1 MKKTF
6 YAVRIGR
13 NPGIYESWLECEQQ
27 IKGFAGAMFKSFA
40 TIEEAQAFMHGIS
53 KEVDVKDMLEI
64 YCDGS
69 YAKERPEFATYGV
82 VIVKNNEVIMKFN
95 GVVDDH
101 YNSNNITGEVFG
113 VLKALKWVIKNNFKK
128 IVIYHDYIGLSAWYD
143 KSFTANT
150 NIAKYYL
157 ENINKLVKDNEL
169 HINFIKVK
177 GHSDNKWNDMAD
189 LLAKQALSKID
200 EYIAFKKQQ

>member
-1 MKKTF
+1 
-6 YAVRIGR
+6 
-13 NPGIYESWLECEQQ
+13 
-27 IKGFAGAMFKSFA
+27 
-40 TIEEAQAFMHGIS
+40 
-53 KEVDVKDMLEI
+53 
-64 YCDGS
+64 
-69 YAKERPEFATYGV
+69 
-82 VIVKNNEVIMKFN
+82 MKFN